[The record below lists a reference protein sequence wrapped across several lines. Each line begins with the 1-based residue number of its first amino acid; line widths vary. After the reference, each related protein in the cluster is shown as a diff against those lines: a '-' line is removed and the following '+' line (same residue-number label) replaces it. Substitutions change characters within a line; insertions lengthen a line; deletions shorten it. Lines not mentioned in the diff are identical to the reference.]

1 MKIDHFFGGLR
12 AVFNFLA
19 ESDNTYIVSENKF
32 PFFGNDRADNIMKT
46 ITNHA
51 KNNNDNP

>member
-12 AVFNFLA
+12 AVFKFLA